1 MARIGFVGLGNMG
14 GPMARNLAKAGHEV
28 AVFDIVPDLVA
39 RCTEAG
45 ARAADS
51 AAEAARGAEFVL
63 TMLPAGG
70 HVREAWL
77 GAGGM
82 AAASETGA
90 VLIDCSTIDVATA
103 REVASGSGRAFLDA
117 PVSGGVMGA
126 EGATLTFMVGG
137 DAGAFARAET
147 VLKRMGRAA
156 IHCGDAGAGQAAK
169 ACNNMML
176 AATMIVTCEA
186 FVLAERLGL
195 SHQALFDVASK
206 SSGQSWSL
214 TTYCPVPGPV
224 PGSPANRDYRPG
236 FAAGLMVKDL
246 GLAAEAAAQTGA
258 RTPMGERALE
268 LYRRFAEEGGSGT
281 DFSGIIAMLR
291 AEGS

>member
-14 GPMARNLAKAGHEV
+14 GPMARNLVKAGHEV
-28 AVFDIVPDLVA
+28 AVFDIVAEHVA
-39 RCTEAG
+39 RCAEAG
-45 ARAADS
+45 ARAAPG

-63 TMLPAGG
+63 TMLPAGA
-70 HVREAWL
+70 HVRDAWL

-82 AAASETGA
+82 AAASAADA

-103 REVASGSGRAFLDA
+103 REVAAGSGRAFLDA

-137 DAGAFARAET
+137 DAAAFARAEP
-147 VLKRMGRAA
+147 VLKQMGRAA
-156 IHCGDAGAGQAAK
+156 IHCGEAGAGQAAK

-224 PGSPANRDYRPG
+224 PGSPANRDYKPG

-246 GLAAEAAAQTGA
+246 GLATEAAAQTGA
-258 RTPMGERALE
+258 AVPMGERALE
-268 LYRRFAEEGGSGT
+268 LYRRFVEEGGSGT

-291 AEGS
+291 AQGG